1 MMGREAVISNLL
13 TWLDKGNEADRF
25 YTVRALANLNATETS
40 QQLIERLGDDDDDVC
55 TEAALALG
63 KLACKDAI
71 PVLKQ
76 AISNHDLG
84 DVRIAATK
92 ALSNIGTDDALDIL
106 LGLAQERPAGMEEY
120 NLDGWD
126 DYWDIQRIAII
137 GIGDHQVSKAV
148 PVLTQLLKSESCQD
162 LEPEILTALAKA
174 DLKGV
179 EFLLSI
185 LAESSNRTI
194 RRAVSALAQCKSEH
208 YALCLNE
215 IVKLI
220 SHQDAHVRLAAC
232 QTLGHFSLYE
242 AFEPLAHCFA
252 DTDTDVAEA
261 AILSVINIARS
272 LPDGL
277 KAISPHML
285 LSIAKEANDNA
296 CKALFKIAGEMSA
309 YADEMTAADYKFL
322 TQFITHSDEEL
333 MLLAAKLLFNKNNTS
348 FQDIFI
354 ELISNK
360 ALSSH
365 ICRDLIQYYA
375 IHIKNDEVT
384 LAPIISLLNEKD
396 NVVRTAAL
404 EVIAKTAKLPFDD
417 EFNPAECCLYHL
429 VINKELPTQATSME
443 ALSTKE
449 IKINNNIKAEQV
461 IPVTVIETDT
471 IENNDTIDNLMS
483 EIKQD
488 IGSQPEIELSEDTPV
503 VTSTLAAIGATAINE
518 AINPAAKEID
528 QDQRLR
534 QLLEEQPKE
543 MVEFN
548 GIVEEHLQSG
558 NKLGYSRKKNARIAI
573 INNQVL
579 AAQALA
585 YYPVKSTVQLILE
598 SLRTPDIELNIAL
611 LTALNRI
618 VENDLKIKGLSN
630 IVGICSTLLFGGN
643 EEIQYL
649 AAKILGQLKHRQ
661 AIPALQDA
669 LASGD
674 QNVRIQSI
682 HALGELISK
691 KAKHISAQQHVVRD
705 ENKDES
711 RDEKSIRLVIACLD
725 DPEYGVRKAA
735 VIFIQ
740 NLKIPLIEKLVDTGC
755 VDGGV
760 LAGTVGKALK
770 VIDTV
775 KATKVILSRLSSS
788 EEFSQRK
795 YLFNQLEYLYGVS
808 QFSTAQ

>member
-76 AISNHDLG
+76 AMSNHDLG

-365 ICRDLIQYYA
+365 IRRDLIQYYA

-384 LAPIISLLNEKD
+384 LAPII
-396 NVVRTAAL
+396 
-404 EVIAKTAKLPFDD
+404 
-417 EFNPAECCLYHL
+417 
-429 VINKELPTQATSME
+429 TQATSME

-669 LASGD
+669 LANGD